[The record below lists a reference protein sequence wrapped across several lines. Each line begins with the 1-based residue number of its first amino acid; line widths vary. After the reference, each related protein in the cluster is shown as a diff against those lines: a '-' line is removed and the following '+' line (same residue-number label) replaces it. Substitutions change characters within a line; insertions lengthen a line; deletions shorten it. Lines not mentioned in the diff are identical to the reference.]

1 VARREATVQVGMT
14 FSDAAMNAPSPKG
27 AWFQV
32 EAKRNHSAHK
42 ADKFSPKKCAER
54 SASQKRATVVET
66 GRMGLPDLKVV
77 HVRGFKVSPDN
88 LVTVLRDLIREEFN
102 FDTSSIWYLS
112 GRAYT
117 QIVELVVVKA
127 QSYCLSFDLVGN
139 TFGLQI
145 STGYDPDVI
154 ICK

>member
-14 FSDAAMNAPSPKG
+14 FSDAAMNAPSPNG

-54 SASQKRATVVET
+54 SASLKRATVVET
-66 GRMGLPDLKVV
+66 GRMGLLDLKVV

-117 QIVELVVVKA
+117 QIVELVVVPQFRPCREYIRA
-127 QSYCLSFDLVGN
+127 SNLDW
-139 TFGLQI
+139 I
-145 STGYDPDVI
+145 
-154 ICK
+154 